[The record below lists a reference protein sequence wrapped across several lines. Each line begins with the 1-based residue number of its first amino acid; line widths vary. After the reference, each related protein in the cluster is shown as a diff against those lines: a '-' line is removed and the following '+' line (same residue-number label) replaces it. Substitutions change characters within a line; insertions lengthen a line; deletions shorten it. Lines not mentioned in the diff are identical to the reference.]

1 MIHPEKTAKTS
12 QVDAVIKSNADHT
25 ITRLM
30 QSMMANQNALQFA
43 FLIFIRDWLTA
54 SEQTGHRTIL
64 FSSDFSGG

>member
-30 QSMMANQNALQFA
+30 QSMIANQNTLQFA
-43 FLIFIRDWLTA
+43 LLVFIRDWLTV
-54 SEQTGHRTIL
+54 SEQTGQRTIL
-64 FSSDFSGG
+64 SSSDLSGG

>member
-1 MIHPEKTAKTS
+1 MIHPEKTTKTS

-43 FLIFIRDWLTA
+43 FLVFIRDWLTA
-54 SEQTGHRTIL
+54 SEQTGQRTIL
-64 FSSDFSGG
+64 SSSDFSGG